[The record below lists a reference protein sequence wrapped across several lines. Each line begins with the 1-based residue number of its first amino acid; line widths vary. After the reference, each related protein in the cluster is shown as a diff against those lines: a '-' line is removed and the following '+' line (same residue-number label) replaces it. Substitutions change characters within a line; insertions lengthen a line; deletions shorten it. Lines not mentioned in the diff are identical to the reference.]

1 MSKIIKNAAEIMS
14 QIGNGGRKH
23 SEQSKKLL
31 KLNVGEGF
39 STLSKKVPGLRAL
52 AFKKGIRISAK
63 SVGNG
68 AYLICRLENKA

>member
-14 QIGNGGRKH
+14 QIGGSGRKH

-39 STLSKKVPGLRAL
+39 STLKKKVPGLRAL
-52 AFKKGIRISAK
+52 AFKKGINISAK

-68 AYLICRLENKA
+68 AYLVCRTK